1 MRHDQQ
7 TELGHEKVC
16 WGGGRQEGEEEKR
29 EGAVRS

>member
-16 WGGGRQEGEEEKR
+16 VGGGQEREEEKR

>member
-7 TELGHEKVC
+7 TELGHEKVVGR
-16 WGGGRQEGEEEKR
+16 GGQEGEEEKR